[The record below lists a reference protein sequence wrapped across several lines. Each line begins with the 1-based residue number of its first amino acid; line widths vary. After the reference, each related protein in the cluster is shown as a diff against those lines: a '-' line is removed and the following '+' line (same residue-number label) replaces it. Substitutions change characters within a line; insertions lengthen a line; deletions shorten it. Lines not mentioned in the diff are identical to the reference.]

1 MNVWPHSRAEAEA
14 AAVEEHH
21 HGQRLIVVVLVVII
35 INVVVKFRFVETEVE
50 VEFFVEEEVFELYEV
65 VVLGGLRL
73 FLEVDVGT
81 QNGAVAQE
89 CEEAHA
95 ILYYVGRESHF
106 SEEENV
112 VLVRESESGD
122 EGYKYKHLR
131 GEYGATLVTLL
142 VGYVREW
149 RVLVSLWCGTVKVQ
163 RLLRP

>member
-1 MNVWPHSRAEAEA
+1 M
-14 AAVEEHH
+14 
-21 HGQRLIVVVLVVII
+21 
-35 INVVVKFRFVETEVE
+35 
-50 VEFFVEEEVFELYEV
+50 
-65 VVLGGLRL
+65 LGGLRL